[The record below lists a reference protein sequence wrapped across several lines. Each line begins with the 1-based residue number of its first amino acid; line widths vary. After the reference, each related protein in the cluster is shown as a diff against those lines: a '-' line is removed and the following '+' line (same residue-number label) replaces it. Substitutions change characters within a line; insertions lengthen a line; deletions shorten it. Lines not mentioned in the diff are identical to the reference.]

1 MKNCRAFG
9 LALSLMCLLAAPH
22 TFAGS
27 SDKDKDKDTK
37 KVPTKQSTP
46 QPKPQPAPTTPHP
59 SGATTTSQ
67 PSGSHGSSA
76 QSQSGGTHGSSTSSQ
91 PGGASSSTMPSHSQ
105 HGMTSTSGNV
115 TTRSHGEREKTV
127 TSNQVNRPFERPG
140 HRVAPETRAR
150 LDHINRHPSELERV
164 HSRDLSRQQIARF
177 HGRVAGPLRFQSR
190 DTVFLTHVRIVPTT
204 YYYRRTAFYDAY
216 GWQPPVYVYG
226 FAPRY
231 GVWDATFLAF
241 ALDHIAEDQYALMFY
256 HHRND
261 AEFQQWMQDSD
272 RLAAENDDLRAKVEN
287 MKLQMAKLDEQG
299 VEADPSYVPPDAQD
313 VALSPE
319 VITALTA
326 SKN

>member
-1 MKNCRAFG
+1 MKHDRAFG
-9 LALSLMCLLAAPH
+9 LALSLVFLLAAPH

-27 SDKDKDKDTK
+27 SDKNKDTK

-46 QPKPQPAPTTPHP
+46 QPKPQSVPTTPHP
-59 SGATTTSQ
+59 SGATTTSH

-76 QSQSGGTHGSSTSSQ
+76 QSQ
-91 PGGASSSTMPSHSQ
+91 PGGASSSSTPSHFQ
-105 HGMTSTSGNV
+105 HGPKSASGNV
-115 TTRSHGEREKTV
+115 TNSSHVGREASTS
-127 TSNQVNRPFERPG
+127 SNQVKRPFERPG
-140 HRVAPETRAR
+140 HGVKPETRAR

-164 HSRDLSRQQIARF
+164 HSRDFSRQQMGRY
-177 HGRVAGPLRFQSR
+177 HGRIAGPLRFQRR

-216 GWQPPVYVYG
+216 GWQPAVYVYG

-241 ALDHIAEDQYALMFY
+241 ALDHIAEDQYAMMFY
-256 HHRND
+256 NHRND
-261 AEFQQWMQDSD
+261 AEMQQWMQDSD
-272 RLAAENDDLRAKVEN
+272 RLAAENDDLRGKVEN

-299 VEADPSYVPPDAQD
+299 VAVDPSYVPPDAQD

-326 SKN
+326 SKD